1 MYTKYK
7 YQKSKKY
14 IKDNSIELV
23 SYIFIGYINQCYK
36 KKANMKNLNNTR
48 NIFLLVT
55 SEFKKENNN
64 LTVGSLNVCN
74 GKLFWRMQFR

>member
-23 SYIFIGYINQCYK
+23 SFIFIGYINQCYK
-36 KKANMKNLNNTR
+36 KKSKYE
-48 NIFLLVT
+48 IP
-55 SEFKKENNN
+55 
-64 LTVGSLNVCN
+64 
-74 GKLFWRMQFR
+74 